1 MISAMEFLILKPHAR
16 NRVYITEYFTLPPTC
31 KIFFSQIQLVGLCP
45 IFLWIWILRRT
56 EKSSTGM
63 NPWVHFCMGA
73 ILCGRNPVWAQFRVG
88 AIPCGRN
95 SAWAQSRV
103 GAIPCGRNSVW
114 AQSRG
119 RNSVWAQFHVGA
131 IPGTQSHVGAI
142 PYGRNPVW
150 AQFRVGAITWAQ
162 FRVGEIPC
170 GRNSMGA
177 IPCGR
182 NPVWA
187 QSCVG
192 AIQWAQ
198 SRVGA
203 IPWAQSRVGAIPR
216 PPVCLY
222 WVEIFTVSLHIYSS
236 GQGLSGHLVSQNH
249 VHLKKEKSV
258 WIISS
263 FREC

>member
-1 MISAMEFLILKPHAR
+1 MIRFHISFCIYFAIFWISYTVWTEMISAMEFLILKPHAR

-73 ILCGRNPVWAQFRVG
+73 ILCGRNPVWAQ
-88 AIPCGRN
+88 
-95 SAWAQSRV
+95 SRV
-103 GAIPCGRNSVW
+103 GAILCGRNSVW

-131 IPGTQSHVGAI
+131 IPWAQSRVGAI

-150 AQFRVGAITWAQ
+150 AQFRVGAI
-162 FRVGEIPC
+162 P
-170 GRNSMGA
+170 
-177 IPCGR
+177 
-182 NPVWA
+182 
-187 QSCVG
+187 
-192 AIQWAQ
+192 WAQ

-203 IPWAQSRVGAIPR
+203 IPWAQSRAGAIQCGRNPVGAIPCGR
-216 PPVCLY
+216 NSNG
-222 WVEIFTVSLHIYSS
+222 TVFYI
-236 GQGLSGHLVSQNH
+236 V
-249 VHLKKEKSV
+249 
-258 WIISS
+258 I
-263 FREC
+263 C